1 MQVLLLILC
10 VVSFSFQSLFT
21 KLYNDHYRGPEEAA
35 TPVFSVAYGF
45 LIAVASLITGAFRFS
60 PSALTIL
67 FGILN
72 GVMLILYNKSLIR
85 AGDTGSYSFMMIAN
99 MFGGIL
105 LPILCGVIFLK
116 DTVSVTGIAAIA
128 LMLLAMV
135 LINLDGLPGKKP
147 TKSYFVWCA
156 VLFLANGLF
165 GTFMNTQATVMNGL
179 ERTEMLVIQY
189 LLSSLFALLFE
200 ASQKRLPTL
209 RKGFRMGK
217 KSAVF
222 LILACAAATAGANL
236 MLYLLSVMD
245 TSVFCT
251 IDDGGVLVLSFLY
264 SFILFR
270 EKPNRIQ
277 WVGMA
282 LAVAS
287 IILINL

>member
-21 KLYNDHYRGPEEAA
+21 KLYNDHYSGPVEAA
-35 TPVFSVAYGF
+35 APAFSVAYGF
-45 LIAVASLITGAFRFS
+45 LIAMASLITGAFRFS
-60 PSALTIL
+60 PSPLTIL
-67 FGILN
+67 FGVLN

-105 LPILCGVIFLK
+105 LPILCGVVFLK
-116 DTVSVTGIAAIA
+116 DTVSVTGIVAIA

-209 RKGFRMGK
+209 WKGFRMGTR
-217 KSAVF
+217 SMTF

-251 IDDGGVLVLSFLY
+251 IDDGGVLVLSILY
-264 SFILFR
+264 SLILFR